1 MEGKRRT
8 LVVDHDVA
16 GLAGGVGADH
26 AGAGDDLA
34 DEGVLLLGD
43 VNLHLGLVPVAVMGD
58 NDQYNSHDPCSELLG
73 SPALSL
79 LLIDAGTKACL
90 SLCLHL
96 SFLAVTGRVTNAGE
110 IRSMRGAEIL
120 TAWPRGSQGR
130 HHREGWVRRDRSR
143 RRRRRAPWGWPP
155 TCGWREHRRGHCG
168 RKLLKCGNTIAGT
181 AVNRTVHTE

>member
-58 NDQYNSHDPCSELLG
+58 NDQYNSHDP
-73 SPALSL
+73 
-79 LLIDAGTKACL
+79 
-90 SLCLHL
+90 
-96 SFLAVTGRVTNAGE
+96 
-110 IRSMRGAEIL
+110 
-120 TAWPRGSQGR
+120 
-130 HHREGWVRRDRSR
+130 
-143 RRRRRAPWGWPP
+143 
-155 TCGWREHRRGHCG
+155 
-168 RKLLKCGNTIAGT
+168 
-181 AVNRTVHTE
+181 